1 MQEELLKRNEL
12 VLREMEGLQAEKRRE
27 ILEQEKERLSEID
40 VLFEEE
46 VERWRKQCAERLDTI
61 DSDLLRETEAH
72 ARQFGLPGSDS
83 SAGSYGTDVSAA
95 PLHTQHSHPHTA
107 HTPLAPL
114 SESTATSSSR
124 DETLASGSTA
134 HYAVADIG
142 GQQRLSSSPLRASDT
157 LGSPSSTLARQ
168 SQPAPALPASSPLKR
183 ATLDSGNL
191 SFRQSTQMYFPS
203 ARSEAANRNSTIP
216 NSVSA
221 DNISQSGSR
230 PTATNNK

>member
-1 MQEELLKRNEL
+1 MNLNVMQEELLKRNEL

-95 PLHTQHSHPHTA
+95 PLHSPHPHTA
-107 HTPLAPL
+107 HMSTALAPL
-114 SESTATSSSR
+114 SEPTSSSR
-124 DETLASGSTA
+124 DDTLASGSTA
-134 HYAVADIG
+134 HYAVGNIG
-142 GQQRLSSSPLRASDT
+142 GQQRLSSSPLRPSDT
-157 LGSPSSTLARQ
+157 LPSPSPSNTLARQ
-168 SQPAPALPASSPLKR
+168 SQPASSPLKR

-203 ARSEAANRNSTIP
+203 ARSDAANRNATLPS
-216 NSVSA
+216 SVSA
-221 DNISQSGSR
+221 DNISQSGAR
-230 PTATNNK
+230 PTSTNTK

>member
-1 MQEELLKRNEL
+1 MKRNEL
-12 VLREMEGLQAEKRRE
+12 VLREMEGLQSEKRRE
-27 ILEQEKERLSEID
+27 ILEQEKERLAEID

-61 DSDLLRETEAH
+61 DADLLREMEAH
-72 ARQFGLPGSDS
+72 ACQFGLPGSGS

-95 PLHTQHSHPHTA
+95 PLHTAHTA

-114 SESTATSSSR
+114 SESTATSSR
-124 DETLASGSTA
+124 DDTLASGSTA

-142 GQQRLSSSPLRASDT
+142 GQQQQRLSSSPLRPSDT
-157 LGSPSSTLARQ
+157 LPSASASPSNTLARL
-168 SQPAPALPASSPLKR
+168 SQPAPALSASSPLKR

-203 ARSEAANRNSTIP
+203 ARADAATRNSTLP
-216 NSVSA
+216 SSVSA
-221 DNISQSGSR
+221 DNISQSGAR
-230 PTATNNK
+230 PTPSKTK